1 MPGLNMAPAEPDR
14 DLWDNDAMAQQRRKP
29 LKETE
34 QRGWRMSRPAENYLL
49 SLAILQED
57 GVSPHVSELASYL
70 RRIPIEEE
78 VGTTLA
84 SVSGMVQ
91 RMAKE
96 GLLHVTKEKQ
106 IMLTP
111 EGHARA
117 RDVVRRHRL
126 SERML
131 VDILEVPIERAESV
145 AHQLEHAISPEL
157 LERIEHKLGFP
168 ATCPYG
174 RPIYRE
180 GDQGIRGEAPGT
192 LRLSE
197 AKSGNRY
204 VILRVPDE
212 DFPLLSY
219 LVENQ
224 ILPGREIE
232 IEDIASY
239 RGVVDLRHGDVRVSL
254 GMEVAARVRVRL
266 L

>member
-1 MPGLNMAPAEPDR
+1 MAATKRTDV
-14 DLWDNDAMAQQRRKP
+14 
-29 LKETE
+29 E
-34 QRGWRMSRPAENYLL
+34 QRGWRMSRAAENYLL
-49 SLAILQED
+49 SLAILLED

-96 GLLHVTKEKQ
+96 GLVSISKDKQ
-106 IMLTP
+106 IVLTP
-111 EGHARA
+111 EGHARS

-131 VDILEVPIERAESV
+131 VDILDVPIERAESV

-157 LERIEHKLGFP
+157 LERIERKLGFP
-168 ATCPYG
+168 ETCPYG

-180 GDQGIRGEAPGT
+180 GDQAIRTEEPGT
-192 LRLSE
+192 LRLAD
-197 AKSGNRY
+197 AKTGASY

-219 LVENQ
+219 LVENE
-224 ILPGREIE
+224 ILPGREITV
-232 IEDIASY
+232 EDIASY
-239 RGVVDLRHGDVRVSL
+239 RGVVDIRHHDTHVSL
-254 GMEVAARVRVRL
+254 GMEVANRVRVRAV
-266 L
+266 

>member
-1 MPGLNMAPAEPDR
+1 
-14 DLWDNDAMAQQRRKP
+14 MAQPTRKP
-29 LKETE
+29 RKQTE
-34 QRGWRMSRPAENYLL
+34 QRAWRMSRAAENYLL

-57 GVSPHVSELASYL
+57 GVSPHVGQLALYL

-91 RMAKE
+91 RMTKE
-96 GLLHVTKEKQ
+96 GLVQVSREKQ
-106 IMLTP
+106 IVLTP

-131 VDILEVPIERAESV
+131 VDILDVPIERAESM
-145 AHQLEHAISPEL
+145 AHQLEHAISAEL

-168 ATCPYG
+168 ETCPYG

-180 GDQGIRGEAPGT
+180 GDQGIRGDAPGM

-197 AKSGNRY
+197 AKAGAKY

-212 DFPLLSY
+212 DFPLLCY
-219 LVENQ
+219 LVENE
-224 ILPGREIE
+224 ILPGREVE

-239 RGVVDLRHGDVRVSL
+239 RGVVDLHRDGTHVSL
-254 GMEVAARVRVRL
+254 GMEVAARVRVRAA
-266 L
+266 